1 MKIALI
7 GYMGSGKTTIGQALA
22 KALTFNMIEMDWMI
36 LQSQGCQNMA
46 ELFEKGGELLLRES
60 EIEIAKD
67 WRDIQNTVIS
77 TGGGVVLNKIIIDYL
92 KDNNGKIIFLNTSF
106 ETLQKRIEQDPT
118 PRPLFQN
125 IEEARQLYDFRLPLY
140 KRYADSEVLT
150 DNKSIVDIVLEI
162 KDFLKK

>member
-22 KALTFNMIEMDWMI
+22 KALTFNMIEMDWI
-36 LQSQGCQNMA
+36 LQSHGCQNMS

-106 ETLQKRIEQDPT
+106 ETLQKRIEQDKT

-140 KRYADSEVLT
+140 KRYADIEVLT

-162 KDFLKK
+162 TDFLKK

>member
-140 KRYADSEVLT
+140 KRYADIEVLT